1 MLKHALATFMQR
13 RKCTLLGVGPMSL
26 NCVNAS
32 IALANACNIPIMLI
46 ASRRQID
53 AAAYGGGYVEGWTT
67 EDFANYVLDNDKKG
81 KIILARD
88 HGGPWQN
95 PLEKERNLGLRRAM
109 QSAKMSYAADIAA
122 GFQIIHIDPSI
133 DIHGTPSVDD
143 VLERLFELYEFCW
156 HEARRQQKEILF
168 EVGTEEQSGSA
179 ESLDSIEYAL
189 EQIHAFCR
197 RSSLPQPTFI
207 VMQTG
212 TKVMETRNV
221 GILDQPFRICGE
233 IPAEIQIPRL
243 MSLCARFDIWLKQH
257 NTDYLSNETLRWHP
271 HLGIHSANVA
281 PEFGV
286 VETRA
291 LLEILRTYQLDTLAD
306 DFLQLA
312 WNSRKWEK
320 WLAPDSSASPEEQSI
335 MAGHYVFASPECREI
350 KSRAQKALDTHGIR
364 LDALLTEAVKN
375 AILRYLYNFHM
386 VDVR

>member
-1 MLKHALATFMQR
+1 
-13 RKCTLLGVGPMSL
+13 MSL

-32 IALANACNIPIMLI
+32 IELANTYNIPIMLI

-53 AAAYGGGYVEGWTT
+53 AKLYGGGYVEGWST

-95 PLEKERNLGLRRAM
+95 PVEKERNLGLRRAM
-109 QSAKMSYAADIAA
+109 QSAKDSYAADIAA
-122 GFQIIHIDPSI
+122 GFQIIHIDPSV
-133 DIHGTPSVDD
+133 DIHGNPSVDD

-168 EVGTEEQSGSA
+168 EVGTEEQSGST
-179 ESLDSIEYAL
+179 ESLDTIEYAL
-189 EQIHAFCR
+189 KRIHSFCSR
-197 RSSLPQPTFI
+197 YSLPQPSFI

-221 GILDQPFRICGE
+221 GVFDQPFRVCGE
-233 IPAEIQIPRL
+233 IPAEIQIPR
-243 MSLCARFDIWLKQH
+243 MMALCSRFDIWLKQH

-286 VETRA
+286 VETRS
-291 LLEILRTYQLDTLAD
+291 LLRILRDYKLDSLAD

-312 WNSRKWEK
+312 WNSHKWEK
-320 WLAPDSSASPEEQSI
+320 WLAPDSTATQEEQSV
-335 MAGHYVFASPECREI
+335 MAGHYVFGTPECREI
-350 KSRAQKALDTHGIR
+350 KHSAQKFLDKHGIV
-364 LDALLTEAVKN
+364 LDSLLTEAVKK

-386 VDVR
+386 VDAR